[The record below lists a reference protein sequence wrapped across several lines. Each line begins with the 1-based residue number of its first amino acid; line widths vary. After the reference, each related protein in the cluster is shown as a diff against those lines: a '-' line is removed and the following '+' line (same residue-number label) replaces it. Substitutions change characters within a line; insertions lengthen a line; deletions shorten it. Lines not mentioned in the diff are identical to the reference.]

1 MVVGVD
7 VAGGLID
14 KESADDGDEEHEIA
28 GKSKEDA
35 QSISMEALVGT
46 AAAVGALVPVFA
58 IASSAGTLV
67 GGRTAA

>member
-28 GKSKEDA
+28 GESEEDSE
-35 QSISMEALVGT
+35 SITMEALVGA

-58 IASSAGTLV
+58 VASSAGTLV
-67 GGRTAA
+67 GWRTAA